1 MTLSEKIKEIS
12 KVRSKEYPIISLYL
26 HFSHREAR
34 EMDRIRIYLKNI
46 SKEILKDKKTEFLK
60 KDFKNIQDFLTNK
73 ITPNTH
79 GIAIFSCSPIKLFE
93 TFQFWVPLMDG
104 FSISN
109 VPNIR
114 QLIRTIDDYET
125 SILVMV
131 DSEYARIFS
140 ITPEAVLHQVI
151 LNNDFPGRH
160 KQGGWEQA
168 RLARHIEEHMF
179 RHHKQVAD
187 ELIYNWDKNKYSNL
201 ILAGQDHI
209 LSSFEELLPKRV
221 KENIIGYLKLQMNEK
236 EDVILNQAV
245 HLIREKEEEK
255 AIKEREKFEKQ
266 GLLIENIEEIA
277 HAANEGR
284 IMRLY
289 LKAGFQKDGWICS
302 SCSIIGSEITNLCY
316 ICNSPVKETN
326 IIEEI
331 ILKVERNG
339 GVIDISLQQEKDIF
353 AVLRF

>member
-1 MTLSEKIKEIS
+1 MTLSERIKEIS
-12 KVRSKEYPIISLYL
+12 KIRSQEYPIISLYL

-46 SKEILKDKKTEFLK
+46 SKDILKDKKTEFLK

-79 GIAIFSCSPIKLFE
+79 GIAIFSSSPIKLFE

-109 VPNIR
+109 SPNIR

-131 DSEYARIFS
+131 DSEYARILS
-140 ITPEAVLHQVI
+140 ITPEAVLRQII
-151 LNNDFPGRH
+151 LNEDFPGRH

-168 RLARHIEEHMF
+168 RLARHIEEHMY
-179 RHHKQVAD
+179 RHHKQVA
-187 ELIYNWDKNKYSNL
+187 EEMISLWDKNKFSNL
-201 ILAGQDHI
+201 ILAGQEHI
-209 LSSFEELLPKRV
+209 LSSFENLLPKRV

-236 EDVILNQAV
+236 EDVILKEAV
-245 HLIREKEEEK
+245 HLIRKKEEEK
-255 AIKEREKFEKQ
+255 AKKEREKFEKQ

-277 HAANEGR
+277 QAANEGR

-289 LKAGFQKDGWICS
+289 LKAGANREGWICS
-302 SCSIIGSEITNLCY
+302 NCGAIGSEITNLCY
-316 ICNSPVKETN
+316 LCNGKVRKTDL
-326 IIEEI
+326 IEEI
-331 ILKVERNG
+331 VLKVERG
-339 GVIDISLQQEKDIF
+339 GGIIDISLQQEKDLF
-353 AVLRF
+353 AALRF

>member
-1 MTLSEKIKEIS
+1 MTLSERIKNLAKIRS
-12 KVRSKEYPIISLYL
+12 SKEPILSLYL

-34 EMDRIRIYLKNI
+34 EMDRIRIYLKNL
-46 SKEILKDKKTEFLK
+46 SKELSKDKSLEFLK
-60 KDFKNIQDFLTNK
+60 KDLKNIQDFISNK

-79 GIAIFSCSPIKLFE
+79 GIAIFSSSPLKLFE
-93 TFQFWVPLMDG
+93 TFQFWVPLRDG
-104 FSISN
+104 YSISQT
-109 VPNIR
+109 PNIR

-125 SILVMV
+125 SLLVMV

-151 LNNDFPGRH
+151 LNEDFPGRH

-168 RLARHIEEHMF
+168 RLARHIEEHMY
-179 RHHKQVAD
+179 RHHKQVAE
-187 ELIYNWDKNKYSNL
+187 ELVYHWDRNKFSNL
-201 ILAGQDHI
+201 ILAGQEHI
-209 LSSFEELLPKRV
+209 LASFEELLPKRV

-236 EDVILNQAV
+236 EEVILSQAV
-245 HLIREKEEEK
+245 HLIRKKEEEK
-255 AIKEREKFEKQ
+255 AEKEREKFRKQ

-277 HAANEGR
+277 QAANEGR

-289 LKAGFQKDGWICS
+289 LKAGAQREGWICTN
-302 SCSIIGSEITNLCY
+302 CGIVGSEITNLCY
-316 ICNSPVKETN
+316 LCGSPTKKTD

-331 ILKVERNG
+331 VLKVEGNG
-339 GVIDISLQQEKDIF
+339 GVTDVSMQQEKDLF